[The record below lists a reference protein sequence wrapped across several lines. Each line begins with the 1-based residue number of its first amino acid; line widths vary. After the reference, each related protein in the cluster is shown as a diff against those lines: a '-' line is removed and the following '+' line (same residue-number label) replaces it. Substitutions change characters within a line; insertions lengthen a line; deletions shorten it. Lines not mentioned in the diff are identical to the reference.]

1 MSGGTP
7 YIGSK
12 ISLISK
18 AEIRYEGI
26 LYTIDTENSTVALA
40 KVRSFGTE
48 DRPTDR
54 PIPPRDEIFEY
65 IIFRGSDIKDL
76 TVCEPPKPTC
86 SLPQDPAIVQSSMG
100 SAPPPTPPAA
110 PFQSVGSYGLF
121 NRAPVPPYSQF
132 STSPLVSPQFGAVG
146 VSKGHSSTRPGYG
159 RSVPSSFGS
168 DTSSSAPQSQS
179 GAIGAAL
186 PSDSHSLGTA
196 PSLVSEGKRSTGG
209 RTSPSVDPLRKSPTQ
224 EQSVQ
229 AAPSAPSAPALG
241 LGRRSPAPGRTAPS
255 AAAATHAHQKAQ
267 QPHHQDGNEPRR
279 TGETVCGTRRNQ
291 AWPAAC
297 NGPGSH
303 QHYTAVDRAPTA
315 GLIHS
320 VFSYAAGG
328 PPPQRRGRGGGH
340 RGRGRFNVRRD
351 GPMKFEKDFDF
362 ESANAQFNKEEIDR
376 EFQSKLKLKDEKTE
390 KPEVNGEDKGDSGVE
405 TQNSEGN
412 ANEVGGE
419 ALTPNVYYDK
429 SKSFFDNISCDDS
442 RKAAERSGGGSG
454 FPRERRQTW
463 AEERRMNAE
472 TFGIPLR
479 GGRGRGGYRGRG
491 GMGFRGGRGRSASR
505 GSFGAPHG
513 GNGYRGGYNRSSQ
526 GGREFSENFEYRKD
540 NKVAA

>member
-54 PIPPRDEIFEY
+54 PIPPRDEVFEY

-86 SLPQDPAIVQSSMG
+86 SLPQDPAIVQSSIG
-100 SAPPPTPPAA
+100 STPAPAA
-110 PFQSVGSYGLF
+110 AAAAAAASFQSVGSYGPF
-121 NRAPVPPYSQF
+121 SRAPVPPYSQF
-132 STSPLVSPQFGAVG
+132 SSSPLVPQQFGAVG
-146 VSKGHSSTRPGYG
+146 VG
-159 RSVPSSFGS
+159 RSSPTLDPS
-168 DTSSSAPQSQS
+168 
-179 GAIGAAL
+179 
-186 PSDSHSLGTA
+186 
-196 PSLVSEGKRSTGG
+196 
-209 RTSPSVDPLRKSPTQ
+209 RKSPTL
-224 EQSVQ
+224 EQAVQ
-229 AAPSAPSAPALG
+229 TTPSAAPAPPAPV
-241 LGRRSPAPGRTAPS
+241 GRRSPAPARSATTGNQKPPDVPDQRRGPDAQKIQRPESEPGR
-255 AAAATHAHQKAQ
+255 
-267 QPHHQDGNEPRR
+267 
-279 TGETVCGTRRNQ
+279 GENRDASKRQ
-291 AWPAAC
+291 
-297 NGPGSH
+297 
-303 QHYTAVDRAPTA
+303 
-315 GLIHS
+315 
-320 VFSYAAGG
+320 AGG
-328 PPPQRRGRGGGH
+328 AAPARRGRGGGH
-340 RGRGRFNVRRD
+340 RGRGRFAVRRD

-376 EFQSKLKLKDEKTE
+376 EFQNKLKLKDDKPE
-390 KPEVNGEDKGDSGVE
+390 KPEKAVNGEDKGDSGVE

-412 ANEVGGE
+412 ADEEDPLG
-419 ALTPNVYYDK
+419 PNCYYDK
-429 SKSFFDNISCDDS
+429 SKSFFDNISCDDT
-442 RKAAERSGGGSG
+442 RKAAEKSGVSA

-479 GGRGRGGYRGRG
+479 HNRGRGGFRGRG
-491 GMGFRGGRGRSASR
+491 GAGFRGGRGRAASR
-505 GSFGAPHG
+505 GSFGPP
-513 GNGYRGGYNRSSQ
+513 RGGPPGFRGAFRGGR
-526 GGREFSENFEYRKD
+526 GGREFSDFEYRKD

>member
-7 YIGSK
+7 YLGSK

-18 AEIRYEGI
+18 AGIRYEGI

-54 PIPPRDEIFEY
+54 PIPPRDDTFEY

-100 SAPPPTPPAA
+100 TTPSPAAATAPA
-110 PFQSVGSYGLF
+110 PFQSAGSYGLF
-121 NRAPVPPYSQF
+121 NRAPVPAYNQF

-146 VSKGHSSTRPGYG
+146 VG
-159 RSVPSSFGS
+159 RSS
-168 DTSSSAPQSQS
+168 
-179 GAIGAAL
+179 
-186 PSDSHSLGTA
+186 
-196 PSLVSEGKRSTGG
+196 PSL
-209 RTSPSVDPLRKSPTQ
+209 DPLRKSPTL
-224 EQSVQ
+224 EQAIQ
-229 AAPSAPSAPALG
+229 AAPSAPSSAPTAPAPG
-241 LGRRSPAPGRTAPS
+241 LGRRSPAHGRTAPS
-255 AAAATHAHQKAQ
+255 AAGHGSQKPQ
-267 QPHHQDGNEPRR
+267 HQDGLDPRR
-279 TGETVCGTRRNQ
+279 GETVRGGRSNQ
-291 AWPAAC
+291 GWPAPRTTSA
-297 NGPGSH
+297 SH
-303 QHYTAVDRAPTA
+303 TTAVERASTA

-320 VFSYAAGG
+320 IFSNSGTDVQKVPKPESEQARGEGRDTSKRSTAAGA
-328 PPPQRRGRGGGH
+328 PAQRRGRGGGH

-376 EFQSKLKLKDEKTE
+376 EFQSKLKLKDEKSE
-390 KPEVNGEDKGDSGVE
+390 KSEKAVNGEDKADSGVE

-412 ANEVGGE
+412 AEEEGDPLG
-419 ALTPNVYYDK
+419 PNCYYDK
-429 SKSFFDNISCDDS
+429 SKSFFDNISCDDT
-442 RKAAERSGGGSG
+442 RKANERSGGLG

-479 GGRGRGGYRGRG
+479 QNRGRGGYRGRG

-505 GSFGAPHG
+505 GSFGPPHG
-513 GNGYRGGYNRSSQ
+513 GGGFRGGYRGSQ
-526 GGREFSENFEYRKD
+526 GGREFADLSEYRKD

>member
-146 VSKGHSSTRPGYG
+146 VSKGHSSTRPGY
-159 RSVPSSFGS
+159 
-168 DTSSSAPQSQS
+168 
-179 GAIGAAL
+179 
-186 PSDSHSLGTA
+186 
-196 PSLVSEGKRSTGG
+196 G